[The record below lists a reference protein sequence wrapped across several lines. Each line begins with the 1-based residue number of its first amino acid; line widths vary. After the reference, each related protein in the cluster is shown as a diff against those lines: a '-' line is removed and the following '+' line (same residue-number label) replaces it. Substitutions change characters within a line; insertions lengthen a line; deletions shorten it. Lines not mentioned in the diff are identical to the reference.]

1 MAITTKGEL
10 LNVIQSRV
18 RAALENDV
26 VPLVIEKLKQHSQS
40 DIYDSFTS
48 KEERRFSFNSDSS
61 YDYEMKDWNSVF
73 IFGSA
78 DANRSLMGA
87 AYSYT
92 PDNPTRFSSWIN
104 DGDWMDIAEFN
115 KTGNKV
121 KREKRPFVDNAREE
135 IRMNPEEIKRI
146 LMKTIYGK

>member
-18 RAALENDV
+18 RAALENDI
-26 VPLVIEKLKQHSQS
+26 VPLVIDKLKQHSQS

-48 KEERRFSFNSDSS
+48 KEERRFSFNLDSS
-61 YDYEMKDWNSVF
+61 YDYEMENWNSVF
-73 IFGSA
+73 IFGKA
-78 DANRSLMGA
+78 DANRSLMGE
-87 AYSYT
+87 SYT
-92 PDNPTRFSSWIN
+92 YMPDNPTRFSSWIN

-115 KTGNKV
+115 KTGTKV

-135 IRMNPEEIKRI
+135 LMMNPEEIERI
-146 LMKTIYGK
+146 LRDRIYGK

>member
-18 RAALENDV
+18 RAALENDI
-26 VPLVIEKLKQHSQS
+26 VPLVIDKLKQHSQS

-48 KEERRFSFNSDSS
+48 KEERRFSFNLDSS
-61 YDYEMKDWNSVF
+61 YDYEMKNWNSVF
-73 IFGSA
+73 IFGNA

-87 AYSYT
+87 SYTYT

-115 KTGNKV
+115 KTGTKV

-135 IRMNPEEIKRI
+135 LMMNPEEIERI
-146 LMKTIYGK
+146 LRERIYGK

>member
-18 RAALENDV
+18 RAALENDI
-26 VPLVIEKLKQHSQS
+26 VPLVIDKLKQHSQS

-48 KEERRFSFNSDSS
+48 KEERRFSFNLDSS
-61 YDYEMKDWNSVF
+61 YDYEMNNWNSVF
-73 IFGSA
+73 IFGNA

-87 AYSYT
+87 SYTYT

-115 KTGNKV
+115 KTGTKV

-135 IRMNPEEIKRI
+135 LMMNPEEIERI
-146 LMKTIYGK
+146 LRDRIYGK